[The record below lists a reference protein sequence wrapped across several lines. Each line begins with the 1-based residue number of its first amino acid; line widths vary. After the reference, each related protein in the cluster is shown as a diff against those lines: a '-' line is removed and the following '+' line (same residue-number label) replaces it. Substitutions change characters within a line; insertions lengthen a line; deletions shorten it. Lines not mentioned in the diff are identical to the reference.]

1 MPTIIITI
9 VVFLLWKT
17 RKTIPVK
24 TVFCE
29 TSGSLYLVLCP
40 YPTSV
45 TTHWI
50 MCCRYFQWMCMFIDR
65 LSRHSIMDSFAQLV
79 FGVEVTWIDGVMFCF
94 YFAQAH
100 ERLRILGKVFATKC
114 FTKSGRLRWTKL
126 ETYPQSPVAIDSR
139 FAGYT
144 TKNKGIY
151 RCRLKL
157 K

>member
-1 MPTIIITI
+1 MII
-9 VVFLLWKT
+9 
-17 RKTIPVK
+17 PNY
-24 TVFCE
+24 C
-29 TSGSLYLVLCP
+29 Y
-40 YPTSV
+40 YPSNV
-45 TTHWI
+45 
-50 MCCRYFQWMCMFIDR
+50 CRRCFQWMCMFIDR
-65 LSRHSIMDSFAQLV
+65 SSRHWIMDSFAQSV
-79 FGVEVTWIDGVMFCF
+79 FGVEVTWIDGIMFCF

-100 ERLRILGKVFATKC
+100 ERLRILGKVFATKG

-157 K
+157 KSRSPEKSVWAVPILCESSWELSVIAFVEVAFNQIH